1 MALFASNGILSKDLP
16 AALDRVREAIESTAR
31 SEGHHIDAVSS
42 DRLRFDITTKRTALS
57 WGTHLAITL
66 EEAGGRT
73 RMTVDYDNSPGSP
86 KALMDKKKNTKSAQ
100 TFADQVEAAL

>member
-1 MALFASNGILSKDLP
+1 MALFAYNGTLSKDLAEP
-16 AALDRVREAIESTAR
+16 LDRDRDAIESTAR
-31 SEGHHIDAVSS
+31 SEGHHIDAVSN
-42 DRLRFDITTKRTALS
+42 DRLRYDITTKRTALS
-57 WGTHLAITL
+57 WGAHLAITL
-66 EEAGGRT
+66 EETGSGT